1 VGLCCAGLSAGV
13 HFKAIPTQ
21 PSSCA
26 QREAQATVIAH
37 MVADDLTAGREVVVT
52 GDFNDFS
59 GEEADR
65 DVQGKVRTSVISFKP
80 FNLGQEAGS
89 HGRTAHGT
97 GAD

>member
-1 VGLCCAGLSAGV
+1 
-13 HFKAIPTQ
+13 
-21 PSSCA
+21 
-26 QREAQATVIAH
+26 

-65 DVQGKVRTSVISFKP
+65 DVKGNVRTSAISFKP
-80 FNLGQEAGS
+80 FNLGQEVGS
-89 HGRTAHGT
+89 RGRTAHGT